1 MHHLEDFLRD
11 KTQPAVSLHEE
22 MVIRHQQEVDE
33 QKRRDEEKRL
43 QSEKEV
49 GPTEIQRCIPTHNI
63 PLFHWFIASSNRS
76 TNTGTAEE
84 KAEGTKSTACSVTE
98 ADCSDQS

>member
-1 MHHLEDFLRD
+1 MIFDIVHHLEDFLRD
-11 KTQPAVSLHEE
+11 LIQQPLSLHDE

-49 GPTEIQRCIPTHNI
+49 T
-63 PLFHWFIASSNRS
+63 F
-76 TNTGTAEE
+76 
-84 KAEGTKSTACSVTE
+84 
-98 ADCSDQS
+98 

>member
-1 MHHLEDFLRD
+1 MHIKSVSLQEVIFDIVHHLEDFLRD
-11 KTQPAVSLHEE
+11 RTQPPVSLHEE

-49 GPTEIQRCIPTHNI
+49 GPTETKRCMPIHNV
-63 PLFHWFIASSNRS
+63 PLLY
-76 TNTGTAEE
+76 
-84 KAEGTKSTACSVTE
+84 SVGK
-98 ADCSDQS
+98 

>member
-1 MHHLEDFLRD
+1 MHIKSVYLQEVIFDIVHHLEDFLRD
-11 KTQPAVSLHEE
+11 QTQQPISLHDE

-49 GPTEIQRCIPTHNI
+49 GPTETLRYIPTHNI
-63 PLFHWFIASSNRS
+63 PLLY
-76 TNTGTAEE
+76 
-84 KAEGTKSTACSVTE
+84 SVVK
-98 ADCSDQS
+98 

>member
-1 MHHLEDFLRD
+1 MNFSAVVILQVVIFDIVHYLEDFLRE
-11 KTQPAVSLHEE
+11 KSQPQMSLHEE

-49 GPTEIQRCIPTHNI
+49 SYT
-63 PLFHWFIASSNRS
+63 LLVFIH
-76 TNTGTAEE
+76 TCTLP
-84 KAEGTKSTACSVTE
+84 CSVVR
-98 ADCSDQS
+98 